1 MRITLRTEEASLVLE
16 PESLLELDQFFDQAQ
31 KDDGFFCTL
40 DRQLELYQPL
50 TCSVSTSE
58 GFAAHFNIEVVQV
71 FAEPGDATSFGTAL
85 RVLDWGSIPTASIK
99 SRLGASAA
107 AASTDSPAPC
117 AAKQKTQLHSSEVS
131 PIYRIREMK
140 PPELIRLARR
150 AGRIERQILLRRP
163 TAQVLLALLTNPHLE
178 DSDVLEIVKSNFATG
193 AIMQRVASTRKWIQN
208 QEIQLA
214 VVKSP
219 KTPAPVVRTLLP
231 LLPTPQLRKLSK
243 MGNAREEL
251 RKAAFRIYLQR
262 TKRRGGSI

>member
-1 MRITLRTEEASLVLE
+1 MKITLQAEEAGLVLE
-16 PESLLELDQFFDQAQ
+16 PASLTELDQFFDQARE
-31 KDDGFFCTL
+31 DDGFFCTL
-40 DRQLELYQPL
+40 DQQLELYQPL
-50 TCSVSTSE
+50 ACSVSTSD
-58 GFAAHFNIEVVQV
+58 GFTAGFSVEVVQV
-71 FAEPGDATSFGTAL
+71 FVAPSTTTSFGTAL

-99 SRLGASAA
+99 RRLQASAA
-107 AASTDSPAPC
+107 PASTDSPAR
-117 AAKQKTQLHSSEVS
+117 AAVKRETEAHSSEVS
-131 PIYRIREMK
+131 PIYRIRAMK

-163 TAQVLLALLTNPHLE
+163 TAQVLLALLSNPHLE

-193 AIMQRVASTRKWIQN
+193 GIMQRVASNRKWIQN

-214 VVKSP
+214 VVKSQ

-251 RKAAFRIYLQR
+251 RKAALRIYLQR